1 MRVIAKRTLR
11 AFYQQTRY
19 KDAKGPLEAWH
30 AEAIKAEWQT
40 PHEIKSQIGSASII
54 TDSLV
59 VFNIAENKYRLVVD
73 VDYVRQAMFVKFVG
87 NHAEYDKLKLKGKQE
102 DGTVD
107 IRPIKTE
114 QDYDAALA
122 EIEALWGAEPDT
134 PEGDKLDVLITLV
147 EAYEARQHPIAPPD
161 PVEAILFRIEQAGL
175 NRKDL
180 EPYIGHSGRVSEV
193 LNRKR
198 PLTLEMIRKLWKGL
212 HIPLES
218 LIQSDDKA
226 NHQQRA

>member
-1 MRVIAKRTLR
+1 M
-11 AFYQQTRY
+11 
-19 KDAKGPLEAWH
+19 E
-30 AEAIKAEWQT
+30 
-40 PHEIKSQIGSASII
+40 
-54 TDSLV
+54 
-59 VFNIAENKYRLVVD
+59 
-73 VDYVRQAMFVKFVG
+73 
-87 NHAEYDKLKLKGKQE
+87 
-102 DGTVD
+102 

-122 EIEALWGAEPDT
+122 EIEALWSAEPDT

-147 EAYEARQHPIAPPD
+147 EAYEARHHPVAPPD

-175 NRKDL
+175 KRKDL

-218 LIQSDDKA
+218 LIQSGDNA
-226 NHQQRA
+226 NHQQHA